1 MTSILVVDDSKFMAK
16 CMKRGLEELDFDVI
30 GVAHDGLQ
38 GVEQYNSLQPDVMLL
53 DVTMPNMDGLD
64 CLIEV
69 RKSNPDARVIMLSA
83 IKDEDVINQ
92 CFEAGAAEYLKK
104 PIRFTDEGDRKR
116 LCDAIE
122 EALTEKAEG

>member
-1 MTSILVVDDSKFMAK
+1 MAK
-16 CMKRGLEELDFDVI
+16 SMKRGLEELHFEVV

-38 GVEQYNSLQPDVMLL
+38 GIDQFISLQPDLVLL

-64 CLIEV
+64 CLIEL
-69 RKSNPDARVIMLSA
+69 RKTNPGARVIMLSA

-92 CFEAGAAEYLKK
+92 CFEAGAANYLKK
-104 PIRFTDEGDRKR
+104 PIRFTDESDRRR

-122 EALTEKAEG
+122 DAMAEKAEG